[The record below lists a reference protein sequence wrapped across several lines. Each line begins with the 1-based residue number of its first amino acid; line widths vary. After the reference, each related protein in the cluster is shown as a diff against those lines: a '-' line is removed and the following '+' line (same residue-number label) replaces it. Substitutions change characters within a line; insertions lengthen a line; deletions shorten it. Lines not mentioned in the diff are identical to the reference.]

1 MTHDHNEN
9 TASPMGEDDDLEGL
23 TDEDIEFVATNESGG
38 VEDEPLA
45 ADKPADVCADADV
58 ARERDE
64 YKDKY
69 VRLYADFDNFRKRVA
84 KDKEDLVKYA
94 NETLLYDLL
103 PSIDHLE
110 IALKHAG
117 ADASGPL
124 GQGVQM
130 TLRELQRTLE
140 KAGLTRIDA
149 SEGVEFDPEVHHAM
163 SQAERAGMPEGRV
176 VDELRAGFMFRG
188 KVLRAS
194 MVSVSKQPAADA
206 TETAE

>member
-1 MTHDHNEN
+1 VTYDDNGS
-9 TASPMGEDDDLEGL
+9 TVPMDEDEGLEGL
-23 TDEDIEFVATNESGG
+23 TDEDIEFVATNESGV
-38 VEDEPLA
+38 VEDDDAPLA
-45 ADKPADVCADADV
+45 PGAPAGADA

-117 ADASGPL
+117 DAATGPL
-124 GQGVQM
+124 GQGVRM
-130 TLRELQRTLE
+130 TLREMQRTLE

-149 SEGVEFDPEVHHAM
+149 TEGVEFDPEIHHAM
-163 SQAERAGMPEGRV
+163 SQAERADMNEGRV
-176 VDELRAGFMFRG
+176 VDELRAGFMYRG
-188 KVLRAS
+188 KVLRAA
-194 MVSVSKQPAADA
+194 MVSVSKQPEADA
-206 TETAE
+206 TDTTE